1 MVTKAGELYL
11 FGKDS
16 SQCDWSG
23 HVIEL
28 KGHQTI
34 QAAMGKAHVVVLTKD
49 GDVYTFGMN
58 NKGKIIVC
66 RFKKRNETFVFI
78 VKSKFPKRFCEK

>member
-58 NKGKIIVC
+58 NKGEIIVYI
-66 RFKKRNETFVFI
+66 KNESDIFF
-78 VKSKFPKRFCEK
+78 VKSKFPKTFRKK

>member
-58 NKGKIIVC
+58 NKGIIIVHVQNITF
-66 RFKKRNETFVFI
+66 REILFHVKKTVCYNCLF
-78 VKSKFPKRFCEK
+78 

>member
-34 QAAMGKAHVVVLTKD
+34 QAAMGKAHVVVLTKE

-58 NKGKIIVC
+58 NKGN
-66 RFKKRNETFVFI
+66 FFS
-78 VKSKFPKRFCEK
+78 VKSISRKKLENLKMSRPKNS

>member
-1 MVTKAGELYL
+1 MMIFFNCIFSLYFQVAANSGTSALVTKAGELYL

-58 NKGKIIVC
+58 NKGIIV
-66 RFKKRNETFVFI
+66 
-78 VKSKFPKRFCEK
+78 